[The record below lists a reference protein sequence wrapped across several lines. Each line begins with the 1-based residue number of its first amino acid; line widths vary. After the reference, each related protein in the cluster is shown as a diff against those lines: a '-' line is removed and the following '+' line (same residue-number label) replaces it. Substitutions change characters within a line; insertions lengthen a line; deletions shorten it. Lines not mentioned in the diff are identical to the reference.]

1 MCVAKK
7 YVLRCSVHMV
17 YKVAWIGLAIA
28 IAVGVMYLGA
38 VGITVAKRP
47 VQIEI
52 PIQQF
57 LHK

>member
-1 MCVAKK
+1 
-7 YVLRCSVHMV
+7 MV
-17 YKVAWIGLAIA
+17 YKIAWVGLAIA

-52 PIQQF
+52 PLQQF
-57 LHK
+57 LRKP